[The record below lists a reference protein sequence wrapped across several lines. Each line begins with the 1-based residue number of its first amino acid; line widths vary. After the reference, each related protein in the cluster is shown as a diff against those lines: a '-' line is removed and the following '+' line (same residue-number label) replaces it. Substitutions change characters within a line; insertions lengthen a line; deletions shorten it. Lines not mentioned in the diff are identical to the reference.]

1 MSLFITGEKGFA
13 YTLVTEKDK
22 DFAGS
27 LVRHLEV
34 ASQHVPKA
42 LIDIANKSSW
52 FRKSRYKHDKGKKFK
67 IQPGKALGVK
77 ERPGLGAESV
87 SFLVK
92 I

>member
-52 FRKSRYKHDKGKKFK
+52 FRKSRKSH
-67 IQPGKALGVK
+67 
-77 ERPGLGAESV
+77 
-87 SFLVK
+87 
-92 I
+92 